1 MAIAIKCPA
10 CGRGYK
16 LKDELAGKRVK
27 CQCGQPII
35 VPRPAE
41 VAKSADAAYAVGE
54 TVQSAV
60 TSMIDEEIA
69 AAAKKAAAETTPGLR
84 DAEALAAVEER
95 RAIKRGQWTRKQ
107 KNLFAG
113 IGVAAG
119 CLVAAVVVY
128 LVVAA
133 ALKPGYSTPEDAFR
147 ANREAVAKRNWRA
160 EFLTLDPESQDRVVG
175 ATAWSGV
182 YMAAESPKV
191 AAVLKK
197 HGLGEAVDAVKA
209 EQEAARESLKKYE
222 EQAMNPVAAAAMT
235 DATASA
241 DEDASSEEDESEDE
255 DLPIG
260 GMFADI
266 DAKQRQYAAAIGDKT
281 AFYTEMVEAL
291 DEEFKASLPE
301 NAVLRMMALDPRND
315 LLRALAQADLSDV
328 KIDGDKAQGKMT
340 VVLGGERVD
349 SPAMFKRID
358 GRWLVHLPEA
368 GDLSDYE
375 NVGPFTGGLLT
386 HF

>member
-10 CGRGYK
+10 CGRGYR

-41 VAKSADAAYAVGE
+41 VAKSDDAAYAVGE

-84 DAEALAAVEER
+84 DAEARAAVEER

-147 ANREAVAKRNWRA
+147 ANRDAVAKRNWRA

-182 YMAAESPKV
+182 YMASESPRV

-209 EQEAARESLKKYE
+209 EQEAARESLRKYE
-222 EQAMNPVAAAAMT
+222 EQAMNPVAATAMT
-235 DATASA
+235 DETASA
-241 DEDASSEEDESEDE
+241 DEDASSEEDESVDE
-255 DLPIG
+255 DSPIG

-340 VVLGGERVD
+340 VVVGGERVD
-349 SPAMFKRID
+349 APALFKCID

>member
-10 CGRGYK
+10 CGRGYR

-41 VAKSADAAYAVGE
+41 VAKSDDAAYAVGE

-107 KNLFAG
+107 KNLLAG

-119 CLVAAVVVY
+119 CLVAAVVIYV
-128 LVVAA
+128 VVAA

-147 ANREAVAKRNWRA
+147 ANRDAVAKRNWRA

-209 EQEAARESLKKYE
+209 EQEAARESLRKYE
-222 EQAMNPVAAAAMT
+222 EQAMNPVAAAAMIE
-235 DATASA
+235 ATASA
-241 DEDASSEEDESEDE
+241 EDDEFSEEDESPDE
-255 DLPIG
+255 DSPIG

-281 AFYTEMVEAL
+281 AFYAEMVKAM

-349 SPAMFKRID
+349 APAMFKRID

>member
-1 MAIAIKCPA
+1 
-10 CGRGYK
+10 
-16 LKDELAGKRVK
+16 
-27 CQCGQPII
+27 
-35 VPRPAE
+35 
-41 VAKSADAAYAVGE
+41 
-54 TVQSAV
+54 
-60 TSMIDEEIA
+60 MIDEEIA

-84 DAEALAAVEER
+84 DAEARTAVEER

-119 CLVAAVVVY
+119 CLLAAVVVY

-182 YMAAESPKV
+182 YMAAESPRV

-209 EQEAARESLKKYE
+209 EQEAARESLKKFE

-235 DATASA
+235 RATASA
-241 DEDASSEEDESEDE
+241 DEDTFSEGDESAHG
-255 DLPIG
+255 DLPSG

-266 DAKQRQYAAAIGDKT
+266 DAKQRQYAAAIGDKS
-281 AFYTEMVEAL
+281 AFYTEMVKAL

-349 SPAMFKRID
+349 APAMFKRID